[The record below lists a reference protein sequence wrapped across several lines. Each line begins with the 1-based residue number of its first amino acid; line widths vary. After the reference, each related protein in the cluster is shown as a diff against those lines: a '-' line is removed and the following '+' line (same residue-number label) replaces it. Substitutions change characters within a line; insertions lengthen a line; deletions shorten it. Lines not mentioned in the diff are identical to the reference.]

1 MSGGQ
6 SSGAHNR
13 NLTRYRKGLNMKA
26 KTKVV
31 VGVAAIIGAAGFAL
45 ATPIVGLISP
55 ILAAGN
61 QNADIHKRGTGPV
74 STGERFKA
82 ELETEGPSTI
92 SIQDGAY
99 AFPGQNGWHSH
110 PGLVAVTIIS
120 GSIQWYDE
128 NCVPTIY
135 KAGDSWVE
143 GSQVHAFRNIGPGP
157 VHLMAWF
164 ITAQGQ
170 PLRTNEAA
178 PACAAGL
185 GL

>member
-1 MSGGQ
+1 MKTRFKLLI
-6 SSGAHNR
+6 GASAMV
-13 NLTRYRKGLNMKA
+13 T
-26 KTKVV
+26 V
-31 VGVAAIIGAAGFAL
+31 VGVAL
-45 ATPIVGLISP
+45 ATPVVGLISP
-55 ILAAGN
+55 LLSVGT
-61 QNADIHKRGTGPV
+61 QTSDIHVRGTAV
-74 STGERFKA
+74 MSNGEQFRV

-92 SIQDGAY
+92 TTQDGSIA
-99 AFPGQNGWHSH
+99 AGGHNGWHSH
-110 PGLVAVTIIS
+110 PGLVAVTLIS

-128 NCVPTIY
+128 NCVPTVY

-143 GSQVHAFRNIGPGP
+143 GSQIHAFRNIGPGP

-170 PLRTNEAA
+170 ALRTNEAA

>member
-1 MSGGQ
+1 
-6 SSGAHNR
+6 
-13 NLTRYRKGLNMKA
+13 MKA
-26 KTKVV
+26 KTKVIV
-31 VGVAAIIGAAGFAL
+31 SLTAIIGVAGLAL
-45 ATPIVGLISP
+45 ATPIVGLVSP

-61 QNADIHKRGTGPV
+61 HNADIHKRGSAPV
-74 STGERFKA
+74 SNGERFSAK
-82 ELETEGPSTI
+82 LETDGPSTI
-92 SIQDGAY
+92 TIQDGAY

-128 NCVPTIY
+128 NCTPTIY

-143 GSQVHAFRNIGPGP
+143 GSQLHAFRNIGPGT
-157 VHLMAWF
+157 VHLMAVF

-170 PLRTNEAA
+170 ALRTNEAE